1 MPSGKE
7 VDGQGV
13 QGPAPQ
19 MAFGETLRCVS
30 HPSPAH
36 PKPSP
41 AQNGVANSPGRYE
54 NEEVS

>member
-1 MPSGKE
+1 M
-7 VDGQGV
+7 DGQGV

-19 MAFGETLRCVS
+19 LAFGETLRYVS

-41 AQNGVANSPGRYE
+41 AHKGIANSPGRYD
-54 NEEVS
+54 NDEVS

>member
-1 MPSGKE
+1 M
-7 VDGQGV
+7 DGQGV

-19 MAFGETLRCVS
+19 LAFGETLRCVS

-41 AQNGVANSPGRYE
+41 AHKGIANSPGRYD
-54 NEEVS
+54 NDEVS